1 MDLSFLFLFIL
12 APPLTACVSNV
23 SIILNNSQ
31 FIYSPTSQA
40 YAAGMLNNQF
50 GIYYAY
56 GYGNVTSTALWT
68 ASQSTTSVLSFLGL
82 QTDRNVVVY
91 ASSSLV
97 PLWASSTVNNGIGN
111 PFCLKMLDSGNL
123 IWIDNTSTII
133 WQTYTTQSG

>member
-1 MDLSFLFLFIL
+1 LDLSFLFFFIL
-12 APPLTACVSNV
+12 ALPLTACVSNV
-23 SIILNNSQ
+23 SIVLNNSQ

-68 ASQSTTSVLSFLGL
+68 ASQSTTSVSSFLGL

-91 ASSSLV
+91 TTSWSAI
-97 PLWASSTVNNGIGN
+97 WASATVNNGFGN

-123 IWIDNTSTII
+123 IWIDNTSSII